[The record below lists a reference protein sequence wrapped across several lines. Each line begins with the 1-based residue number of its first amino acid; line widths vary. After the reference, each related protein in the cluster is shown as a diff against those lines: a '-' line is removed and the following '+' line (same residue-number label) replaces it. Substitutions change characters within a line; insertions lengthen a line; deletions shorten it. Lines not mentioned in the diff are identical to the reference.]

1 MDQWEVKI
9 KSIKYP
15 KKQEIEVLIKKTT
28 KIKINN
34 EIFVS
39 NHVHENLDRCR
50 DNSSELINISN

>member
-34 EIFVS
+34 EIFSIKSASMKTSTDAETIQV
-39 NHVHENLDRCR
+39 N
-50 DNSSELINISN
+50 